1 MIGMFLSFII
11 KTRSRVQVMRK
22 DRECLPF
29 THPLLSLALS
39 LSLSPP
45 FQKLKQSCNMVLS
58 SKNNKSVII
67 IIVIINWPHYISIP
81 KTHKRKILKT

>member
-39 LSLSPP
+39 LSVSLSPI
-45 FQKLKQSCNMVLS
+45 
-58 SKNNKSVII
+58 SKIKTVMQ
-67 IIVIINWPHYISIP
+67 HGP
-81 KTHKRKILKT
+81 K